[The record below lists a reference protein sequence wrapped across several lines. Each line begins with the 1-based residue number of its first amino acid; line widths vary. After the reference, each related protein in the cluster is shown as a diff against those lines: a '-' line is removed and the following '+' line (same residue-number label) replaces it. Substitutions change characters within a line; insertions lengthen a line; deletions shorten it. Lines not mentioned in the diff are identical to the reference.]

1 MLNAFKKPF
10 EKETLDAWAK
20 MADDVAKVA
29 FLAIPVVLYGK
40 ESVLFK
46 GIHATL
52 LFVGAYLMILSG
64 RLVRKY
70 KLNLNN

>member
-1 MLNAFKKPF
+1 MLNAFKRPF

-40 ESVLFK
+40 ETILFK
-46 GIHATL
+46 GIHSAL
-52 LFVGAYLMILSG
+52 LLAGAYLMILGG
-64 RLVRKY
+64 RLIRKH
-70 KLNLNN
+70 KQSLDN